1 MHMAILVNIIL
12 PVFLVVGTAALA
24 QTRLRLDIRTLSRA
38 AFYLFSPALV
48 FDTLA
53 TSDVNGTVFGQ
64 MTTVLILTTLTLW
77 ALGALVAR
85 LLHLEGPTQAAFLI
99 AILIMNAGNYGLP
112 VNLFAFGEAGLTR
125 ASLYFVGSAL
135 LSASLGVYLSARGR
149 ATAQLALR
157 RVISMPLLYATILG
171 LIFNLGHITVP
182 ASLAKAIQLL
192 GQAAVPSMLLVLGV
206 RLAEIFQ
213 SRQQMMRLP
222 ALGAVTV
229 LRLIVAPALAWL
241 FAGLVG
247 LDGLARDVS
256 VLETAMPTAV
266 MTTILATEFDSDAS
280 FAALAVMLTTL
291 VSLPTVT
298 ILLNLLT

>member
-1 MHMAILVNIIL
+1 MATLVNIIL

-53 TSDVNGTVFGQ
+53 NSDVGGTEFGQ
-64 MTTVLILTTLTLW
+64 MSAVLILTTLALW

-112 VNLFAFGEAGLTR
+112 VNLFAFGEAGLAR

-135 LSASLGVYLSARGR
+135 LSASLGVYLSARGH
-149 ATAQLALR
+149 ATIRLALR
-157 RVISMPLLYATILG
+157 RMISMPLLYAAILG
-171 LIFNLGHITVP
+171 LILNLGNLTIPQT
-182 ASLAKAIQLL
+182 LAKAIHLV

-213 SRQQMMRLP
+213 SHQGRVHLP
-222 ALGAVTV
+222 ALGALTV

-247 LDGLARDVS
+247 LNGLARNVS

-266 MTTILATEFDSDAS
+266 MTTILATEFNSDAS
-280 FAALAVMLTTL
+280 FAALCVVVTTL
-291 VSLPTVT
+291 VSLLTVT
-298 ILLNLLT
+298 VLLNLLT

>member
-1 MHMAILVNIIL
+1 MAILVNVIL
-12 PVFLVVGTAALA
+12 PVFLVVGTSALM
-24 QTRLRLDIRTLSRA
+24 QTRLRLDIRTLSRV

-53 TSDVNGTVFGQ
+53 NSNVSGSEFGQ
-64 MTTVLILTTLTLW
+64 MTTVLILTTLALW

-85 LLHLEGPTQAAFLI
+85 LLHLEGPTRAAFLI
-99 AILIMNAGNYGLP
+99 AILIMNAGNYGLS
-112 VNLFAFGEAGLTR
+112 VNLFAFGEAGLAR

-149 ATAQLALR
+149 VTVRLALR
-157 RVISMPLLYATILG
+157 RMISMPLLHATILG
-171 LIFNLGHITVP
+171 LVFNVGNLTVP
-182 ASLAKAIQLL
+182 ETLAKAIHLL

-206 RLAEIFQ
+206 QLAEIFQ
-213 SRQQMMRLP
+213 SRQRMVHLP

-229 LRLIVAPALAWL
+229 LRLIVAPALAWFL
-241 FAGLVG
+241 AGLVG
-247 LDGLARDVS
+247 LNGLARDVS

-280 FAALAVMLTTL
+280 FAALGVMVTTL

>member
-1 MHMAILVNIIL
+1 MAVLVNIIL

-24 QTRLRLDIRTLSRA
+24 QTRLRLEIRTLSRV

-53 TSDVNGTVFGQ
+53 SSDVSSSEFGQ
-64 MTTVLILTTLTLW
+64 MTAVLILTTLALW
-77 ALGALVAR
+77 ALGALLAR
-85 LLHLEGPTQAAFLI
+85 LLHLEGTTRAAFLI

-112 VNLFAFGEAGLTR
+112 VNLFAFGEAGLAR

-135 LSASLGVYLSARGR
+135 LAASLGVYLSARGR
-149 ATAQLALR
+149 ATVQLALR
-157 RVISMPLLYATILG
+157 RMITMPLLYAAVLG
-171 LIFNLGHITVP
+171 LVFNLSSLTIPET
-182 ASLAKAIQLL
+182 LAKAIHLL
-192 GQAAVPSMLLVLGV
+192 GQAAVPSMLLVLGA
-206 RLAEIFQ
+206 RLAETFQ
-213 SRQQMMRLP
+213 SRQRVVHLP

-241 FAGLVG
+241 FADLVG
-247 LDGLARDVS
+247 LSGLARHVS

-266 MTTILATEFDSDAS
+266 MTTILATEFESDAS
-280 FAALAVMLTTL
+280 FAALGVLVTTL

>member
-1 MHMAILVNIIL
+1 MAILVDIIL

-24 QTRLRLDIRTLSRA
+24 QTRLHLDIRTLSRS

-53 TSDVNGTVFGQ
+53 SSDVSGTEFGQ
-64 MTTVLILTTLTLW
+64 MTAVLILTTLALW

-112 VNLFAFGEAGLTR
+112 VNLFAFGEDGLAR
-125 ASLYFVGSAL
+125 ASLYFAGSAL

-157 RVISMPLLYATILG
+157 RMVSMPLLYATILG
-171 LIFNLGHITVP
+171 VVFNLGNLTVP
-182 ASLAKAIQLL
+182 ETLAKAIHLL

-213 SRQQMMRLP
+213 CRQRMVHLP

-247 LDGLARDVS
+247 LNGLARDVS

-280 FAALAVMLTTL
+280 FAALCVMVTTL

>member
-1 MHMAILVNIIL
+1 MAILVDIIL

-24 QTRLRLDIRTLSRA
+24 QTRLRLNVRTLSRT

-53 TSDVNGTVFGQ
+53 SSDVSGTEFGQ
-64 MTTVLILTTLTLW
+64 MTAVLILTTLTLW

-99 AILIMNAGNYGLP
+99 GILIMNAGNYGLS
-112 VNLFAFGEAGLTR
+112 VNLFAFGEAGLAR

-135 LSASLGVYLSARGR
+135 LSASLGVFLSARGR

-157 RVISMPLLYATILG
+157 SMISMPLLYATILG
-171 LIFNLGHITVP
+171 LIFNLGNLTVP
-182 ASLAKAIQLL
+182 ATLAKAIHLV

-206 RLAEIFQ
+206 QLAETFR
-213 SRQQMMRLP
+213 SRQRWVHLT
-222 ALGAVTV
+222 ALGALTV
-229 LRLIVAPALAWL
+229 LRLVIAPALAWL

-247 LDGLARDVS
+247 LNGLARDVS

-266 MTTILATEFDSDAS
+266 MTTILATEFDSDAP
-280 FAALAVMLTTL
+280 FAALGVMVTTL
-291 VSLPTVT
+291 LSLPTVT
-298 ILLNLLT
+298 ILLNLLL

>member
-1 MHMAILVNIIL
+1 MAILVDIIL

-24 QTRLRLDIRTLSRA
+24 QTRLHLDIRTLSRS

-53 TSDVNGTVFGQ
+53 SSDVSGTEFGQ
-64 MTTVLILTTLTLW
+64 MTAVLILTTLALW

-112 VNLFAFGEAGLTR
+112 VNLFAFGEDGLAR
-125 ASLYFVGSAL
+125 ASLYFAGSAL

-157 RVISMPLLYATILG
+157 RMVSMPLLYATILG
-171 LIFNLGHITVP
+171 VVFNLGNLTVP
-182 ASLAKAIQLL
+182 EALAKAIHLL

-213 SRQQMMRLP
+213 CRQRMVHLP

-247 LDGLARDVS
+247 LNGLARDVS

-280 FAALAVMLTTL
+280 FAALCVMVTTL

>member
-1 MHMAILVNIIL
+1 MAILVDIIL

-24 QTRLRLDIRTLSRA
+24 QTRLRLNVRTLSRT

-53 TSDVNGTVFGQ
+53 SSDVSGTEFGQ
-64 MTTVLILTTLTLW
+64 MTAVLILTTLTLW

-99 AILIMNAGNYGLP
+99 GILIMNAGNYGLS
-112 VNLFAFGEAGLTR
+112 VNLFAFGEAGLAR

-135 LSASLGVYLSARGR
+135 LSASLGVFLSARGR

-157 RVISMPLLYATILG
+157 RMISMPLLYATILG
-171 LIFNLGHITVP
+171 LIFNLGNLTVP
-182 ASLAKAIQLL
+182 ATLAKAIHLV

-206 RLAEIFQ
+206 QLAETFR
-213 SRQQMMRLP
+213 SRQRWVHLT
-222 ALGAVTV
+222 ALGALTV
-229 LRLIVAPALAWL
+229 LRLVIAPALAWL

-247 LDGLARDVS
+247 LNGLARDVS

-266 MTTILATEFDSDAS
+266 MTTILATEFDSDAP
-280 FAALAVMLTTL
+280 FAALGVMVTTL
-291 VSLPTVT
+291 LSLPTVT
-298 ILLNLLT
+298 ILLNLLL